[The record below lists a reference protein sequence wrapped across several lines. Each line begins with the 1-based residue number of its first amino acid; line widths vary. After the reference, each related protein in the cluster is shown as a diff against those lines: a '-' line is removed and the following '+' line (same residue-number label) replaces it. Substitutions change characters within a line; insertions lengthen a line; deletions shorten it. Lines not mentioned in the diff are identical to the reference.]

1 MKAFNKA
8 PCVVAI
14 AMIMMSSTA
23 MAKVSKEEA
32 SQLGDTLTPVGALV
46 TGNKDGSIP
55 AWTGG
60 ITNMSLGKN
69 YGENERVDNPYI
81 ADQPLFTIT
90 ADNVEQYKNNLTPGQ
105 MAMFSA
111 YPKTYKMPIYQTRR
125 SFALKDDMY
134 DVIKANATT
143 ATLTEEGNG
152 VSNYNIAIPFPIPK
166 NGLEVIWN
174 HITRYRG
181 GRAERVFTSIPVQK
195 NGGYTKI
202 KSKEISSIPE
212 TLRSGRN
219 LKKDDNIRFYYI
231 KRILEPARLT
241 GTVTLVHETMD
252 QVKEPRKAWIYN
264 AGQRRVRRA
273 PSIAY
278 DSESTGSEGLATMD
292 NFDMYNGAPDRYN
305 WKLVG
310 KKELYVPY
318 NAYQLSSTDLSY
330 DDIIRPGHINQEHTR
345 YEKHRVWEVQ
355 ATLKEGK
362 RHVYAKRNFFI
373 DEDSWQAS
381 IVDHYD
387 AHDLLWRVSEAH
399 AVQYYNVGVTWV
411 AAEILYDLIAGR
423 YLASGLAN
431 EERKGTQ
438 FDIDVKRND
447 FSIFALKRLGR

>member
-1 MKAFNKA
+1 
-8 PCVVAI
+8 
-14 AMIMMSSTA
+14 
-23 MAKVSKEEA
+23 
-32 SQLGDTLTPVGALV
+32 
-46 TGNKDGSIP
+46 
-55 AWTGG
+55 
-60 ITNMSLGKN
+60 
-69 YGENERVDNPYI
+69 
-81 ADQPLFTIT
+81 
-90 ADNVEQYKNNLTPGQ
+90 
-105 MAMFSA
+105 
-111 YPKTYKMPIYQTRR
+111 
-125 SFALKDDMY
+125 
-134 DVIKANATT
+134 VIKANAIT

-152 VSNYNIAIPFPIPK
+152 VRNYNIAIPFPIPK

-195 NGGYTKI
+195 NGTYTEI
-202 KSKEISSIPE
+202 TSKEISSIPE
-212 TLRSGRN
+212 TLRSGRD

-231 KRILEPARLT
+231 RQILEPARLT
-241 GTVTLVHETMD
+241 GTITLVHETMD

-310 KKELYVPY
+310 KKELYIPY

-330 DDIIRPGHINQEHTR
+330 DDIIRPGHINQEYTR

-373 DEDSWQAS
+373 DEDSWQTS